1 MKEQLLRLN
10 AINDPSSGSDVKSAS
25 SSSFSSSP
33 AVIASNDVPSD
44 EEFVDEYCPAPRAKP
59 AKKKRTWSDSSLKLL
74 ALLKSEQNTVDQ
86 ARKSTSN
93 IFIRSVSRHFAVAWL
108 LLSRAKQERKVKQ
121 RCNSSER
128 SDRSA
133 FKRQTKRKSKA
144 SITMM
149 TAMICQRRNV
159 LRTTSAT
166 SIQSHSTAFC
176 FLPWNQTLYLAL
188 YIIKIPFR

>member
-1 MKEQLLRLN
+1 MNDQIFMKEQLLRLN

-93 IFIRSVSRHFAVAWL
+93 IFIRSVSLHFAVAWL

-133 FKRQTKRKSKA
+133 FKRLRRRENRKQVSRWWRRWSA
-144 SITMM
+144 SDATYWERLQ
-149 TAMICQRRNV
+149 QRR
-159 LRTTSAT
+159 LKAT
-166 SIQSHSTAFC
+166 ALHFAFC
-176 FLPWNQTLYLAL
+176 LE
-188 YIIKIPFR
+188 IKLFT